1 MKKITVD
8 ADDGIRPQY
17 TTPDKLK
24 KLPAVFKKGGTT
36 TVGNASQVSA
46 SMEFVHKVQ
55 IRLMVGYVT
64 FYGHYHAGAGLS
76 CCSRMRA

>member
-17 TTPDKLK
+17 TTPEKLK

-36 TVGNASQVSA
+36 TVGNASQVTDPCWCPSCLLLPRDG
-46 SMEFVHKVQ
+46 VQ
-55 IRLMVGYVT
+55 Q
-64 FYGHYHAGAGLS
+64 
-76 CCSRMRA
+76 